1 MPEKGILPHEPE
13 KRSNAMEKLRAEDIM
28 IPLESYPHIP
38 HWFTLRQAMV
48 ELEKSEIDSK
58 GRRSIPRVLLVF
70 NEKYQLLGIARRRD
84 IMRGLEPKYLL
95 SKSLE
100 YRKKL
105 FDVKIDPN
113 LSEMNYEKLI
123 TGIKE
128 QADRPISDVMLPIMA
143 TVEYDDHIIKLIY
156 EMVDNNLSL
165 LPVFKEG
172 KIVGVVRSVDIFHEM
187 ARLVI

>member
-1 MPEKGILPHEPE
+1 
-13 KRSNAMEKLRAEDIM
+13 MEKLRAEDIM

-48 ELEKSEIDSK
+48 ELEKAEIEFG
-58 GRRSIPRVLLVF
+58 GRKSIPRVLLVF

-95 SKSLE
+95 SKSLD

-105 FDVKIDPN
+105 FDVKVDPN
-113 LSEMNYEKLI
+113 LSEMNYDKLI
-123 TGIKE
+123 NGIKE

-143 TVEYDDHIIKLIY
+143 TVEHDDHIIKLIY

-172 KIVGVVRSVDIFHEM
+172 KIVGVVRSVDVFHEM
-187 ARLVI
+187 AKLII